1 MKRMDLPE
9 RHRAHRE
16 KRKQLS
22 SLIPTPWG
30 NADDCQNK
38 GVGRQESCKHMK
50 TRDVGGQAGKA
61 IRTPRGSGQASMK
74 TKGRQS
80 GGIESDA
87 QERLAEGPR
96 YATERECRR
105 QWRRSARKREPSA

>member
-1 MKRMDLPE
+1 MKKMDLPQ

-50 TRDVGGQAGKA
+50 IQRDVGGQAGKA

-74 TKGRQS
+74 TKERQS
-80 GGIESDA
+80 GEIGDDANESFA
-87 QERLAEGPR
+87 ERWR
-96 YATERECRR
+96 YATGRDCGTR
-105 QWRRSARKREPSA
+105 RRSARKREPSA